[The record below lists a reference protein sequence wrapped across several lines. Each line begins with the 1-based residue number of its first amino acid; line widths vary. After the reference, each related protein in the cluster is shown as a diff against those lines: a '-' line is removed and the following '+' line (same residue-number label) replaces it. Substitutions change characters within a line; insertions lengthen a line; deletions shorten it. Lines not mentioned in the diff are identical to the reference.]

1 MNKQIYVLDEYITS
15 TKNGI
20 GVFITELLQC
30 LKKMDVDICHVIF
43 NVRQPEIRVCS
54 KNGMKIISIPRFPS
68 GNFFDNWKVVNR
80 VFRMFVPDSLENV
93 FCFNHSPCPELL
105 ESLRNSHPLSKQLYV
120 IHNLWWTSPL
130 LGDDC
135 LLANIVKNRSRS
147 LKNKTYKW
155 ILNTVDKELQMCQTV
170 DAVVCLTKGT
180 HQVLTNIYRIDQE
193 KIFLIPNGLK
203 RNQYINS
210 KMDKNKLR
218 EQYYIDDKEKVILF
232 AGRLSE
238 FKGIYAVLDAFCI
251 LLKEFSNIRLV
262 LAGSLLPEFVLS
274 NYAHISTKVTY
285 TGHLERKELKKW
297 YQMADIGVIPS
308 YTEQCSY
315 VGIEMMMHGLP
326 IVTSDGF
333 GLRDMFK
340 DQGNAIVVPIGK
352 RTKKNGTFSENL
364 VHALTMLLSS
374 ETLMNE
380 IGRNARKAYLK
391 HYGLCQ
397 MKEGYKRLL
406 DAF

>member
-1 MNKQIYVLDEYITS
+1 MPSEMNKQIYVLDEYITS

-80 VFRMFVPDSLENV
+80 VFRLFVPDSLENV
-93 FCFNHSPCPELL
+93 FCFNHSPCPELQ

-251 LLKEFSNIRLV
+251 LLK
-262 LAGSLLPEFVLS
+262 FV
-274 NYAHISTKVTY
+274 
-285 TGHLERKELKKW
+285 
-297 YQMADIGVIPS
+297 
-308 YTEQCSY
+308 
-315 VGIEMMMHGLP
+315 
-326 IVTSDGF
+326 
-333 GLRDMFK
+333 
-340 DQGNAIVVPIGK
+340 
-352 RTKKNGTFSENL
+352 
-364 VHALTMLLSS
+364 
-374 ETLMNE
+374 
-380 IGRNARKAYLK
+380 
-391 HYGLCQ
+391 
-397 MKEGYKRLL
+397 
-406 DAF
+406 

>member
-43 NVRQPEIRVCS
+43 NVRQPEIRICS

-80 VFRMFVPDSLENV
+80 IFRLFVPDSSENV

-180 HQVLTNIYRIDQE
+180 HRVLTNIYKINQK

-210 KMDKNKLR
+210 RMDKNKLR
-218 EQYYIDDKEKVILF
+218 EQHYIDDKEKVILF

-238 FKGIYAVLDAFCI
+238 FKGIYAVLDAFSI
-251 LLKEFSNIRLV
+251 LLKEYSNIRLV
-262 LAGSLLPEFVLS
+262 LAGSLLPDFILT

-285 TGHLERKELKKW
+285 TGHLEHKELKKW

-340 DQGNAIVVPIGK
+340 DRGNAIVAPIGK
-352 RTKKNGTFSENL
+352 RTKKMVLL
-364 VHALTMLLSS
+364 VRIWFML
-374 ETLMNE
+374 
-380 IGRNARKAYLK
+380 
-391 HYGLCQ
+391 
-397 MKEGYKRLL
+397 
-406 DAF
+406 